1 MNTINTI
8 KKIKKVLVVLPVL
21 SISLLT
27 GCTGM
32 HSQFDCNAKGG
43 IQGCASLGHVNR
55 MADQGDFD
63 RNDSSSSASLGSKTA
78 LNESPTGMFLKTPS
92 AGEPLR
98 FGETVQDVWIA
109 PYQTQDGSYVWPS
122 METVVLQKGHWIG
135 EPVSEI
141 RKSGQV

>member
-1 MNTINTI
+1 MNISKI
-8 KKIKKVLVVLPVL
+8 KKIFILMPIL

-43 IQGCASLGHVNR
+43 IQGCATLGHVNR
-55 MADQGDFD
+55 MADQGDFNRD
-63 RNDSSSSASLGSKTA
+63 DSVSSSMVTKTA
-78 LNESPTGMFLKTPS
+78 SNESPTGMFLKTPS
-92 AGEPLR
+92 AGEPMR

-141 RKSGQV
+141 RKSGHV

>member
-1 MNTINTI
+1 MNTVNNI
-8 KKIKKVLVVLPVL
+8 KKFLIILPVL

-43 IQGCASLGHVNR
+43 IQGCATLGHVNR

-63 RNDSSSSASLGSKTA
+63 RNDSVSGSIATKTA
-78 LNESPTGMFLKTPS
+78 LNTLPTGTFLKTPS